1 MQGAALAALS
11 NVCCSALEGTPGVPA
26 LLDAIQPVLAALRAF
41 PTYLNVQEYGC
52 KTFAKICI
60 MDASVAEAVAAAG
73 AMGLFIK
80 VVNLDSTSESTLFA
94 AVRAIGAI
102 ALSKA
107 ALPQASLGMDAVVL
121 ILREYEISSMA
132 AVAAAA
138 CKTLGIYL
146 RCPATRERAVQAG
159 AEDAIL
165 EALEDYSDDE
175 GVQAAANEA
184 LQDPQS

>member
-1 MQGAALAALS
+1 
-11 NVCCSALEGTPGVPA
+11 
-26 LLDAIQPVLAALRAF
+26 
-41 PTYLNVQEYGC
+41 
-52 KTFAKICI
+52 
-60 MDASVAEAVAAAG
+60 
-73 AMGLFIK
+73 
-80 VVNLDSTSESTLFA
+80 
-94 AVRAIGAI
+94 
-102 ALSKA
+102 
-107 ALPQASLGMDAVVL
+107 MDAVVL